1 MTQWYGCYA
10 DSWQGVI
17 TPDSFAH
24 PAKFARG
31 LIRRIYEHMLESGYI
46 ERGDTIIDP
55 FGGIAAGAYDALLF
69 GLNWT
74 GVELEPRFVE
84 MGNANIDKYRHD
96 LRMLNGR
103 LGTAQLVQGDS
114 RELAAIV
121 APGRVASICSP
132 PFETVEPTRD
142 DKFRFNGVPLGST
155 GNHYG
160 THPGQLGSMRSGDY
174 GAVVSSPPFGEG
186 ETRNR
191 SDYAPGRVADMM
203 SRAYTQ
209 DRQGTTPGNL
219 ATLRADD
226 SGFSAAVSSPPYADA
241 VNGTGE
247 GPGARH
253 DPVYHNGDN
262 AYKSSSSNGYGDAP
276 GNLGNESPE
285 TFWAAARVIIEQTY
299 AVLRPGGY
307 TAWVCKD
314 FVRKGR
320 RVPFSDQW
328 EQLCMAVGF
337 EPVER
342 IQAMLV
348 ESHGTQLD
356 IFGGE
361 TERRKERKSFFRRLA
376 EKNGSPHID
385 HEDVIVLRKPQ

>member
-1 MTQWYGCYA
+1 MA
-10 DSWQGVI
+10 
-17 TPDSFAH
+17 
-24 PAKFARG
+24 
-31 LIRRIYEHMLESGYI
+31 
-46 ERGDTIIDP
+46 
-55 FGGIAAGAYDALLF
+55 AAGKARLIPDGASS
-69 GLNWT
+69 N
-74 GVELEPRFVE
+74 GVRYGSTP
-84 MGNANIDKYRHD
+84 GQ
-96 LRMLNGR
+96 
-103 LGTAQLVQGDS
+103 LGTMRSGDF
-114 RELAAIV
+114 AAAV
-121 APGRVASICSP
+121 SSP
-132 PFETVEPTRD
+132 PFETVEPVQ
-142 DKFRFNGVPLGST
+142 DKSFWLNDGRKVPPQGQ
-155 GNHYG
+155 GGYG
-160 THPGQLGSMRSGDY
+160 FTPGQLGAMRSGDY
-174 GAVVSSPPFGEG
+174 A
-186 ETRNR
+186 
-191 SDYAPGRVADMM
+191 
-203 SRAYTQ
+203 
-209 DRQGTTPGNL
+209 
-219 ATLRADD
+219 
-226 SGFSAAVSSPPYADA
+226 AAVSSPPFSGDKNLMAVNGQGVQSDMVQRHGMVASITQQSPGNLAALRADNSGFSAAISSPPYVDA

-361 TERRKERKSFFRRLA
+361 TERRKERKSVFRRLA
-376 EKNGSPHID
+376 
-385 HEDVIVLRKPQ
+385 

>member
-17 TPDSFAH
+17 TPESFAH

-55 FGGIAAGAYDALLF
+55 FGGIAAGALDAIAL
-69 GLNWT
+69 GLHWM
-74 GVELEPRFVE
+74 GCELEPHFVE
-84 MGNANIDKYRHD
+84 LGNANIAKNWHD
-96 LRMLNGR
+96 LRMLTGR
-103 LGTAQLVQGDS
+103 LGTARLLQGDS
-114 RELAAIV
+114 RRLSEIIGGGMAATI
-121 APGRVASICSP
+121 SSP
-132 PFETVEPTRD
+132 PY
-142 DKFRFNGVPLGST
+142 DKLSFDGRGIAQEFGFDATPRSG
-155 GNHYG
+155 YG
-160 THPGQLGSMRSGDY
+160 FTPGQLGAMRSGDY
-174 GAVVSSPPFGEG
+174 A
-186 ETRNR
+186 
-191 SDYAPGRVADMM
+191 
-203 SRAYTQ
+203 
-209 DRQGTTPGNL
+209 
-219 ATLRADD
+219 
-226 SGFSAAVSSPPYADA
+226 AAVSSPPFSGDKNLMAVNGQGVRSDMVQRHGMVASITQQSPGNLAALRADNSGFSAAISSPPYVDA